1 MITFDALPILFSLS
15 VLHPHPTPHPN
26 RAENQHFTQV
36 TRKFSISSPR
46 VHFWLWGDRGFAGS
60 VPQSPGHA
68 FGKGNAFNGADHG
81 DEHFVRAVAAPST
94 VRSRR

>member
-15 VLHPHPTPHPN
+15 ILHPHPPPTQQ
-26 RAENQHFTQV
+26 AENQHFHASHAQIQHFV
-36 TRKFSISSPR
+36 TSRTYLVVGRSGIPP
-46 VHFWLWGDRGFAGS
+46 DRCPS
-60 VPQSPGHA
+60 HA
-68 FGKGNAFNGADHG
+68 FVKVTLLTVGADHG